1 MFSIFDPAR
10 ATHIPNW
17 VFILSMLRLGYIT
30 TVLNN
35 LSYLVFK
42 INKSLITEIA
52 SILPANTYVYSRLII
67 LFVNISVI
75 NFIGLLPYV
84 IAVTGHLSVT
94 LPLSLL
100 CWFRING
107 YGWINKFSRSLS
119 HLVPLGCPYVLIPLI
134 TIIELIRSLIRPITL
149 SVRLAAN
156 ITAGHLILV
165 LISGGRKGVSII
177 SLSVLL
183 GDASIRILEVG
194 VALIQPYV
202 FFILVVLYT
211 QEIL

>member
-1 MFSIFDPAR
+1 M
-10 ATHIPNW
+10 
-17 VFILSMLRLGYIT
+17 
-30 TVLNN
+30 
-35 LSYLVFK
+35 
-42 INKSLITEIA
+42 
-52 SILPANTYVYSRLII
+52 
-67 LFVNISVI
+67 
-75 NFIGLLPYV
+75 
-84 IAVTGHLSVT
+84 
-94 LPLSLL
+94 
-100 CWFRING
+100 
-107 YGWINKFSRSLS
+107 
-119 HLVPLGCPYVLIPLI
+119 PLGCPYVLIPLI